1 MRIDRLSTLVGEIL
15 KTLIELNPSF
25 MRNIVNIKETD
36 KLTRDEYKLNL
47 NIPLYLIRWLLA
59 VRALASLEQN
69 LGINFFNILN

>member
-36 KLTRDEYKLNL
+36 KLTRYEYKLNL
-47 NIPLYLIRWLLA
+47 NIPLYLIR
-59 VRALASLEQN
+59 
-69 LGINFFNILN
+69 